1 VAVAVRPEGE
11 GALLTVRDRGIG
23 LPPDAAASIFE
34 PFRRAP
40 NAAARRLP
48 GAGVGLYLCRQIVE
62 HHGGRIWAQSPGEGQ
77 GATLSVWLPRDP
89 PPAPPAAPP
98 ETSPP

>member
-1 VAVAVRPEGE
+1 VRPEGE

-23 LPPDAAASIFE
+23 LPPGAAAAIFE

-62 HHGGRIWAQSPGEGQ
+62 HHGGRIWAESPGEGQ

-89 PPAPPAAPP
+89 PSGTQPCPV
-98 ETSPP
+98 